1 MIDNTKQ
8 LSIINPAAKQMLGLA
23 SERVTIFDVLDVVA
37 NEFDL
42 RTRLEESLRRD
53 EVIIVPP
60 ISLNNHFLQVLI
72 SPVKESEKSFLG
84 AVVLFHDM
92 TKEKEV
98 EKMRED
104 FTNMMV
110 HELRSP
116 LTGIKSIAGLLSGDK
131 VKNDNQ
137 KYTEFVRLIST
148 NAEDMLRLVNDL
160 LDVAKLESGK
170 FQIIKKS
177 GDLGKI
183 IADRISSYRPLA
195 DQSHLT
201 FKDAIDKQLPQQL
214 EFDEHKITQV
224 LNNFLS
230 NAIKFTSAGGTITLS
245 AFPLEANKDLA
256 QAVVEHQLIWPGV
269 QKGITF
275 PGSTVVCAVT
285 DTGTGISQDN
295 ISKLFN
301 KFVQLENAARSEK
314 KGTGLGLVIA
324 KGIIEAHGGTIG
336 VFSEVSEGSTFY
348 FSLPKI

>member
-177 GDLGKI
+177 GD
-183 IADRISSYRPLA
+183 IS
-195 DQSHLT
+195 
-201 FKDAIDKQLPQQL
+201 
-214 EFDEHKITQV
+214 
-224 LNNFLS
+224 
-230 NAIKFTSAGGTITLS
+230 
-245 AFPLEANKDLA
+245 
-256 QAVVEHQLIWPGV
+256 
-269 QKGITF
+269 
-275 PGSTVVCAVT
+275 
-285 DTGTGISQDN
+285 
-295 ISKLFN
+295 
-301 KFVQLENAARSEK
+301 
-314 KGTGLGLVIA
+314 
-324 KGIIEAHGGTIG
+324 
-336 VFSEVSEGSTFY
+336 
-348 FSLPKI
+348 